1 MNKLKIFLLF
11 ILFFSFIQ
19 NSYAETIGIKVKIQN
34 EIITNLDI
42 ENEIKYLIFLNP
54 KLSKLE
60 PIRLDNLA
68 KNSLI
73 TEIIKKNELQKF
85 FDFGK
90 NKNLINA
97 IENNLLQKKNI
108 KNVNDFKKI
117 LKKQKIEYDN
127 VKKKL
132 LIEALWNRLIYEK
145 YFKNV
150 VIDKD
155 EMRKNILQKFNKK
168 EKKYI
173 YNLSEI
179 MFSESADEK
188 LEQKLIEI
196 NKSIKKNGFEN
207 TANIYS
213 ISNNSKN
220 GGLIGWINE
229 LQISSQINNKINKL
243 RVGEISEPIQIK
255 NGFILI
261 KVNDKKQFKQNINV
275 EKELEKLSKS
285 EINRQLNNF
294 STIFYKRLK
303 RNIEINEY

>member
-19 NSYAETIGIKVKIQN
+19 NSYAETIVIKVKIQN

-42 ENEIKYLIFLNP
+42 ENEKKYLIFLNP

-261 KVNDKKQFKQNINV
+261 KVNDKKQLKQNINV